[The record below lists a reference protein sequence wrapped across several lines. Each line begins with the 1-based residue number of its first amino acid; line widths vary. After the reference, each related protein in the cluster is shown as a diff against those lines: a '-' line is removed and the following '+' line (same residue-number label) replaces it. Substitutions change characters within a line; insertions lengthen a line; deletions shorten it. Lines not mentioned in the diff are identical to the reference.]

1 MKMEYKVFKI
11 FEKEEFNK
19 LMKGIKIAH
28 CMGSSS
34 IDTATKNIEEQNRHK
49 PAEDLIISEKLC
61 CSFCNTNFE
70 NQAQQRLHYK
80 LDWHRYNLK
89 QRLHGL
95 KSVTEEKFTQLADD
109 LSSISG
115 SESESESEDGE
126 SSDSVPSSAA
136 KLGSSRSSDSV
147 QAKYYTDDNDFL
159 PVDNTTT
166 RHENLRLMASRH
178 AKVFFENADG
188 KILSLYRCLLHGKKD
203 MPENDE
209 CLIPLALKSS
219 ENPFW
224 AIIMLGGGH
233 FAAGIFQGQDVLVH
247 KTFHCYTVRARQGGS
262 QSSRDNRTGGSHPKS
277 AGASLRRYNEAA
289 LIQHVQDIMDSWSSQ
304 LGSCGLILYRAVGH
318 NRNVLF
324 SGRNPPLN
332 KNDPRLRTI
341 PFATRRATF
350 SEVKRVHDILSSA
363 EMYGSA
369 ESFKTVFPQSP
380 RKRCS
385 KFQSGADESISV
397 NSVDPAIQVE
407 DNEVTLGKS
416 DIKKHMA
423 GINSDSPC
431 EHTNEGNEIS
441 PKRGS
446 SKRNIDRAK
455 PRKSPHRPFPGIVN
469 AILARSSS
477 ESDMSETHV
486 TLGGF
491 MIDEDVEISFDNLQE
506 FEDTIPPEM
515 KGKKKFKDNKKGGK
529 KQQKKQVEKDIYSA
543 PVMDLRHKLW
553 TACRLGDTDLLIN
566 SLQACQPIEEEP
578 ENPEKK
584 ENSPIQTKE
593 DGVIT
598 MVEYLKCLNEN
609 VGESKDTLLHVA
621 AQGGH
626 MAIIRALMEAG
637 CDPCVRNKKSQTPYV
652 VSINKETR
660 NIFRRFLA
668 DYPDKYDYS
677 KAQISGPLTDEME
690 QKMTEKRREQRKAKR
705 EREKEKKKEEEVRKE
720 EEAEKA
726 RFLQLSDREKRA
738 LAAERRLLSQAS
750 VSGVKPIVSRC
761 FQCAVDITG
770 KIPFEYDIHRF
781 CSIDCLKFHRLKNK
795 RVPLKC

>member
-1 MKMEYKVFKI
+1 MEYKVFKI

-34 IDTATKNIEEQNRHK
+34 IDTATN
-49 PAEDLIISEKLC
+49 
-61 CSFCNTNFE
+61 
-70 NQAQQRLHYK
+70 
-80 LDWHRYNLK
+80 
-89 QRLHGL
+89 
-95 KSVTEEKFTQLADD
+95 D

-423 GINSDSPC
+423 VCKGIAFSNCKNAFVFIPGINSDSPC

-626 MAIIRALMEAG
+626 MAIIRYNTFNLTQILQIFNSIWKL
-637 CDPCVRNKKSQTPYV
+637 DLSKKS
-652 VSINKETR
+652 S
-660 NIFRRFLA
+660 
-668 DYPDKYDYS
+668 
-677 KAQISGPLTDEME
+677 
-690 QKMTEKRREQRKAKR
+690 
-705 EREKEKKKEEEVRKE
+705 
-720 EEAEKA
+720 
-726 RFLQLSDREKRA
+726 
-738 LAAERRLLSQAS
+738 
-750 VSGVKPIVSRC
+750 
-761 FQCAVDITG
+761 
-770 KIPFEYDIHRF
+770 
-781 CSIDCLKFHRLKNK
+781 RLKGQ
-795 RVPLKC
+795 